1 MVNTETRVKNSA
13 RNIIFSMIAYILQIV
28 LGFVVRRY
36 FIFHFGTEYLGL
48 SSLFANILS
57 LLSLAELGFGT
68 AIVFAMYKPMAD
80 GNTEKVR
87 ELLQFYKRCYFVIG
101 GVILAIGLCVL
112 PFMNFFETKVPDIE
126 INLYLV
132 YLIYLFNSVISYF
145 FAHRRSLLY
154 TSQRSDIESKVNM
167 SLNLVSTLLQLLI
180 ILFLQNFYLYILVSG
195 VISIVNNVV
204 VCFITKK
211 MYAEYLVK
219 PKSYLDAESRKS
231 INKNIRAMIFHKIG
245 SAVVYS
251 TDSLIIY
258 LMLGSTVLGKYS
270 NYLLITTYVTSF
282 ISLITGAVRGSV
294 GNSIASENVERNYS
308 LFKKLNFLYLWIVS
322 FCTMCIYALSD
333 QFIDVVLTKS
343 SEDYLILDKTIL
355 VLISVNFFLTTSRY
369 MTGMFKECA
378 GIFYADRYKSLF
390 EALIN
395 LVTSIVLCHF
405 IGLPGIILG
414 TIISNITTALWIEP
428 YMLNKHYMKKSTLL
442 YFAKYIVFFIATVVG
457 AWFTWFVCNKLP
469 TGGITLLVA
478 RFAICAFVPN
488 VVLLVFLWWMPEFRD
503 CVNFVLN
510 ILKELFEKH
519 KKQTK
524 EQVVVLKT
532 DAVDI
537 DSNGVPDISTTMV
550 VTDKE
555 STNNID
561 KKD

>member
-1 MVNTETRVKNSA
+1 MVKNESRVKNST
-13 RNIIFSMIAYILQIV
+13 RNIIFSMIAYILQII

-80 GNTEKVR
+80 GETEKVR
-87 ELLQFYKRCYFVIG
+87 ELLQFYKKCYTIIGVVIF
-101 GVILAIGLCVL
+101 AIGLLVF
-112 PFMNFFETKVPDIE
+112 PFMNFFEKKVPDIE
-126 INLYLV
+126 INLYIV

-145 FAHRRSLLY
+145 FAYRRSLLY

-167 SLNLVSTLLQLLI
+167 SLNLVSTLLQLVI
-180 ILFLQNFYLYILVSG
+180 ILFLQNFYLYILVAG
-195 VISIVNNVV
+195 IISIVNNLV
-204 VCFITKK
+204 VCVVTQK

-219 PKSYLDAESRKS
+219 PQSHLDPETKKS

-245 SAVVYS
+245 TAAVYS
-251 TDSLIIY
+251 TDSLLIY
-258 LMLGSTVLGKYS
+258 IMLGSTVLGKYS
-270 NYLLITTYVTSF
+270 NYLLITTYVTNF

-308 LFKKLNFLYLWIVS
+308 LFKKINFLYLWIVS
-322 FCTMCIYALSD
+322 FCAICIYALSD

-343 SEDYLILDKTIL
+343 SDDYLLLNKSILI
-355 VLISVNFFLTTSRY
+355 LISANFFLTTSRY
-369 MTGMFKECA
+369 MCGMFKECA
-378 GIFYADRYKSLF
+378 GIFYADRYKSLL
-390 EALIN
+390 EAIIN
-395 LVTSIVLCHF
+395 LAASIILCYF

-428 YMLNKHYMKKSTLL
+428 YMLNKYYMKKSTLL
-442 YFAKYIVFFIATVVG
+442 YFAKYAMFAVATVVG

-469 TGGITLLVA
+469 TGGITLLIA

-488 VVLLVFLWWMPEFRD
+488 IVLLAFLWWMPEFRD

-510 ILKELFEKH
+510 ILKELFEKKQKH
-519 KKQTK
+519 KQPA
-524 EQVVVLKT
+524 VVVLKT
-532 DAVDI
+532 GGEDTDA
-537 DSNGVPDISTTMV
+537 NGVPDTVKTVVVSTDV
-550 VTDKE
+550 EENKQ
-555 STNNID
+555 
-561 KKD
+561 